1 VSALVAESIHHSII
15 FITRNAAMVDELLSD
30 EEREE
35 ALLEWW
41 RENWRW
47 IISGIV
53 LGMALLVGWHYWTGY
68 RQHQAEAAG
77 ALYGQVEAAANAND
91 AATAQKLLDQ
101 LAADHDKS
109 PYAQQARLLVA
120 RLDVE
125 AGRMAEAES
134 LLRDVM
140 NKSQD
145 KELADIATLR
155 VARLMIQQGRHDDA
169 VKLLEPLTEGGFG
182 AQAREIRGDALLGK
196 GDREGARAEY
206 AAALASV
213 DAQIDRQMVE
223 LKLQDVGGV
232 APAAAAK

>member
-1 VSALVAESIHHSII
+1 
-15 FITRNAAMVDELLSD
+15 MVDELLSD

>member
-1 VSALVAESIHHSII
+1 
-15 FITRNAAMVDELLSD
+15 MVDELLSD

-53 LGMALLVGWHYWTGY
+53 LGVAMLVGWHYWSGY

-77 ALYGQVEAAANAND
+77 ALYQQVETAANAND
-91 AATAQKLLDQ
+91 IATAQASLDQ

-125 AGRMAEAES
+125 AGKMAEAET
-134 LLRDVM
+134 LLRDVAD
-140 NKSQD
+140 KSQD
-145 KELADIATLR
+145 KELADIALLR
-155 VARLMIQQGRHDDA
+155 RARLMIQQGRNDDA

-182 AQAREIRGDALLGK
+182 AQAREIRGDALFAK
-196 GDREGARAEY
+196 GDSEGARAEY
-206 AAALASV
+206 AAALASS
-213 DAQIDRQMVE
+213 DAQLDRQMVE

-232 APAAAAK
+232 APAAASK

>member
-1 VSALVAESIHHSII
+1 MSALVAESIHHSII

-53 LGMALLVGWHYWTGY
+53 LGMALLVGWHYWTSY